1 MARYPAYS
9 MVYDTLKQ
17 EIIDGDIAIGELLP
31 PEPELER
38 RFQVSR
44 TTIRKAVELLSRD
57 GFVRA
62 QQGKGTEVLNNK
74 TKQNLNGVTSISET
88 LRKRGCTVELKSIFI
103 DMVPASVHIAQD
115 LQIEPGTE
123 VIRIQRIQLADG
135 VPIAIMKNYLKEHM
149 VPGIIQYKDEISS
162 LYQFL
167 SKRYHIE
174 IESAMDRI
182 SAKNA
187 DFTEAGMLQ
196 VPIGTAL
203 LYLKR
208 VCFQGANP
216 VIADRISLIG
226 ERYEFEVNMSGR
238 LEERSL

>member
-1 MARYPAYS
+1 
-9 MVYDTLKQ
+9 
-17 EIIDGDIAIGELLP
+17 
-31 PEPELER
+31 
-38 RFQVSR
+38 
-44 TTIRKAVELLSRD
+44 
-57 GFVRA
+57 
-62 QQGKGTEVLNNK
+62 
-74 TKQNLNGVTSISET
+74 
-88 LRKRGCTVELKSIFI
+88 
-103 DMVPASVHIAQD
+103 MVPASVHIAQD

-135 VPIAIMKNYLKEHM
+135 VPIAIMKNYLKEHISLGLSSIRM
-149 VPGIIQYKDEISS
+149 RISS

-203 LYLKR
+203 
-208 VCFQGANP
+208 FIFETGMFPGSQSG
-216 VIADRISLIG
+216 DRG
-226 ERYEFEVNMSGR
+226 
-238 LEERSL
+238 